1 MRKPL
6 LLTIALAAAGMATSA
21 CSSDG
26 AVTPEPHDPGTLS
39 AAEVVQLNQALL
51 AVSVSA
57 RQSGTP
63 PVGESSGAMRYGFT
77 QTAACPS
84 GGNVG
89 LDGDMDIRWS
99 TTAGTSSISTDFAVK
114 HNDCGHRLENGDVI
128 RITGTPDIDVSM
140 DVATSRTGLTSL
152 VVRQAGAFA
161 WSRNEGG
168 SGQCTLDV
176 TATLNTSSRVVAI
189 SGSFCGIP
197 VSGRF
202 QDV

>member
-6 LLTIALAAAGMATSA
+6 LTFALAAAAMAVSA

-26 AVTPEPHDPGTLS
+26 AVTPDPNDSGTLS
-39 AAEVVQLNQALL
+39 AAEAVQLNQALL

-63 PVGESSGAMRYGFT
+63 PVGESSGAMGYGFT
-77 QTAACPS
+77 QTAACQS

-99 TTAGTSSISTDFAVK
+99 ESAGTSSISTDFAVK

-128 RITGTPDIDVSM
+128 RITGNPDVDVSL

-152 VVRQAGAFA
+152 VVRETGAFA
-161 WSRNEGG
+161 WSRDNGG
-168 SGQCTLDV
+168 SGECTLDV
-176 TATLNTSSRVVAI
+176 TATLNASTRAVTI
-189 SGSFCGIP
+189 SGSFCGVP

-202 QDV
+202 QGI